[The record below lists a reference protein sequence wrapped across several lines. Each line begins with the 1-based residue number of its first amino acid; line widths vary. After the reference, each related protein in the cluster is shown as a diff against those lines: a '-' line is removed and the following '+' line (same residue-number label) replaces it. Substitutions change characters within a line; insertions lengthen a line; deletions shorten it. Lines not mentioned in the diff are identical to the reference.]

1 MNSADDQSGFTVAEL
16 LVTLSL
22 LALIAAYATSAL
34 QTFSN
39 VRRVEAQLDE
49 TAAKQSA
56 LRSMDISLA
65 GMRPAFNATND
76 GKLVLDFKGAENE
89 LQFVAPLDDRLE
101 RGGLYR
107 MTYYLDA
114 DTKRLMLS
122 YQLRRSN
129 NEAKVETIPVLDQ
142 VSAVK
147 FRYSSDAANWTD
159 SWSVPDKLPRLIAV
173 EVNAQTKIIAIPTA
187 E

>member
-1 MNSADDQSGFTVAEL
+1 MKGRDHQEGFTVAEL

-56 LRSMDISLA
+56 LRSIDITIA
-65 GMRPAFNATND
+65 GMRPAFNATSD
-76 GKLVLDFKGAENE
+76 GKLALDFRGAENE

-107 MTYYLDA
+107 MTYYVDDA
-114 DTKRLMLS
+114 TQRLMLS

-129 NEAKVETIPVLDQ
+129 NEAKIESIALLDQ

-159 SWSVPDKLPRLIAV
+159 TWSVPDKLPRLIAV
-173 EVNAQTKIIAIPTA
+173 EVDAVKKIIAIPTA

>member
-1 MNSADDQSGFTVAEL
+1 MTHGDHEGGFSVAEL
-16 LVTLSL
+16 LVTLAL

-49 TAAKQSA
+49 TAARQSA
-56 LRSMDISLA
+56 LRSIDISLA
-65 GMRPAFNATND
+65 GMRPAFNAASD
-76 GKLVLDFKGAENE
+76 GGLILDFLGTENE
-89 LQFVAPLDDRLE
+89 LHFVAPLDDRLE

-107 MTYYLDA
+107 MSYYVDA
-114 DTKRLMLS
+114 ETRRLMLR
-122 YQLRRSN
+122 YQLRRPN
-129 NEAKVETIPVLDQ
+129 TEAKIESIALLDQ
-142 VSAVK
+142 VNTLK

-159 SWSVPDKLPRLIAV
+159 RWSVPNKLPRLIAV
-173 EVNAQTKIIAIPTA
+173 EVDAARKIIAIPTA

>member
-1 MNSADDQSGFTVAEL
+1 MNGTDHEDGFTVAEL

-49 TAAKQSA
+49 TAARQSA

-65 GMRPAFNATND
+65 GMRAAFNATSD
-76 GKLVLDFKGAENE
+76 GKLVLDFRGAENE

-107 MTYYLDA
+107 MTYYLDEA
-114 DTKRLMLS
+114 TQRLMLS

-129 NEAKVETIPVLDQ
+129 AQAKIETIPVLDQ
-142 VSAVK
+142 VGAVK
-147 FRYSSDAANWTD
+147 FRYSSDASNWTD
-159 SWSVPDKLPRLIAV
+159 TWSVPDKLPRLIAI
-173 EVNAQTKIIAIPTA
+173 EVDSGRKIIAIPTA

>member
-1 MNSADDQSGFTVAEL
+1 MNTNENEDGFTVAEL

-56 LRSMDISLA
+56 LRSIDISLA
-65 GMRPAFNATND
+65 GMRPAFNASSD
-76 GKLVLDFKGAENE
+76 GKLVLDFRGAENE

-114 DTKRLMLS
+114 QTKRLMLS

-129 NEAKVETIPVLDQ
+129 TEAKVETIPVLDQ
-142 VSAVK
+142 VGAIR
-147 FRYSSDAANWTD
+147 FRYSSDATNWTYT
-159 SWSVPDKLPRLIAV
+159 WSVPDKLPRLIAV
-173 EVNAQTKIIAIPTA
+173 EVDAARKIIAIPTA

>member
-1 MNSADDQSGFTVAEL
+1 MNRTDHEDGFTVAEL

-49 TAAKQSA
+49 NAARQSA
-56 LRSMDISLA
+56 LRSIDISLA
-65 GMRPAFNATND
+65 GMRPAFNATSD
-76 GKLVLDFKGAENE
+76 GKLVLDFRGAENE

-107 MTYYLDA
+107 MTYYHD
-114 DTKRLMLS
+114 DETKRLMLS

-129 NEAKVETIPVLDQ
+129 NEGKVETIPVLDQ
-142 VSAVK
+142 VGAIK

-159 SWSVPDKLPRLIAV
+159 TWSVPDKLPRHIAV
-173 EVNAQTKIIAIPTA
+173 EVDAATKIIAIPTA